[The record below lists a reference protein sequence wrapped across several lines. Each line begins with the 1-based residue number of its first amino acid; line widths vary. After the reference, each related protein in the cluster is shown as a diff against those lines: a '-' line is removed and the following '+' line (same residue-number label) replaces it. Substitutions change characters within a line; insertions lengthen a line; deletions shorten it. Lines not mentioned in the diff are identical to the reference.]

1 MSEEAKVRHTDEAIA
16 IVSSGRKTDLI
27 GRNGS
32 VKIPKIDHND
42 SDMLSGTLLMSPIS
56 TNSLTQ
62 APPLVSQQL
71 FLSGYEYASGVFG
84 RESGCFEIRYPEW
97 KKKKIS
103 ATNTLMWRIRILS
116 NR

>member
-62 APPLVSQQL
+62 AP
-71 FLSGYEYASGVFG
+71 
-84 RESGCFEIRYPEW
+84 
-97 KKKKIS
+97 S
-103 ATNTLMWRIRILS
+103 ARMPATFSFRIRI
-116 NR
+116 RIRRIRQRIRMF